1 MKCRIK
7 TEDLYLFFFLIW
19 VDLYQCLTIRAIL
32 SRKCSIMALSEVAN
46 NQTDG
51 FWVLF
56 TPALDFL
63 WVWVTTTTHLPSPI
77 FGSNL

>member
-1 MKCRIK
+1 
-7 TEDLYLFFFLIW
+7 
-19 VDLYQCLTIRAIL
+19 
-32 SRKCSIMALSEVAN
+32 MALSEVAN